1 MTDAPS
7 ETFEALNPGDFFSDH
22 LDEVQKQ
29 WLYAQVMRLINTH
42 SRSAPKTQK
51 LLKPLVKEFFPGKGP
66 PEEIP
71 KRKETNKKV
80 SGISATPQI
89 RQYLLDQL
97 AYFLTRDL
105 PLEKKLCGS
114 SRMPLRILN

>member
-7 ETFEALNPGDFFSDH
+7 ETFDALNPGDFFSDH

-29 WLYAQVMRLINTH
+29 WLYAQVIRLINTH

-51 LLKPLVKEFFPGKGP
+51 LLKPLVEEFFPGEGP

-71 KRKETNKKV
+71 KEKETINKA
-80 SGISATPQI
+80 SGISTTPRFSNI
-89 RQYLLDQL
+89 SW
-97 AYFLTRDL
+97 TNW
-105 PLEKKLCGS
+105 PIS
-114 SRMPLRILN
+114 

>member
-7 ETFEALNPGDFFSDH
+7 ETFDAFNPGGFFSDH

-42 SRSAPKTQK
+42 SSSAPKTQK
-51 LLKPLVKEFFPGKGP
+51 LLKPLVEEFFPGKGP

-71 KRKETNKKV
+71 EL
-80 SGISATPQI
+80 SLIHI
-89 RQYLLDQL
+89 
-97 AYFLTRDL
+97 
-105 PLEKKLCGS
+105 
-114 SRMPLRILN
+114 

>member
-7 ETFEALNPGDFFSDH
+7 ETFDAFNPGGFFSTQ

-51 LLKPLVKEFFPGKGP
+51 LLKPLVEEFFPGKGP

-71 KRKETNKKV
+71 
-80 SGISATPQI
+80 
-89 RQYLLDQL
+89 
-97 AYFLTRDL
+97 
-105 PLEKKLCGS
+105 
-114 SRMPLRILN
+114 

>member
-7 ETFEALNPGDFFSDH
+7 EKFDALNPGGFFSDH

-51 LLKPLVKEFFPGKGP
+51 LLKPLVEEFFPGKGP

-71 KRKETNKKV
+71 YRNETINKA
-80 SGISATPQI
+80 SGISANPQI
-89 RQYLLDQL
+89 RQWLLDQL
-97 AYFLTRDL
+97 A
-105 PLEKKLCGS
+105 
-114 SRMPLRILN
+114 

>member
-7 ETFEALNPGDFFSDH
+7 EKFDALNPGSFFSDH
-22 LDEVQKQ
+22 LDEIQKK

-51 LLKPLVKEFFPGKGP
+51 LLKPQVEEFFPGKGP
-66 PEEIP
+66 SEEIP
-71 KRKETNKKV
+71 EWNETNKKIPR
-80 SGISATPQI
+80 ISATHQI
-89 RQYLLDQL
+89 RQYLLEQL

-105 PLEKKLCGS
+105 PLEKKV
-114 SRMPLRILN
+114 MRIFQD

>member
-7 ETFEALNPGDFFSDH
+7 ETFDALNPGDFFSDQ

-29 WLYAQVMRLINTH
+29 WFYAQVMRLINTH

-51 LLKPLVKEFFPGKGP
+51 LLKPLVEEFFPGKGP

-71 KRKETNKKV
+71 ERKETINKT
-80 SGISATPQI
+80 SGISASPQI
-89 RQYLLDQL
+89 RQKHLDPP
-97 AYFLTRDL
+97 A
-105 PLEKKLCGS
+105 
-114 SRMPLRILN
+114 

>member
-7 ETFEALNPGDFFSDH
+7 EIFDASNPGGFFSDH

-51 LLKPLVKEFFPGKGP
+51 LLKPLVEEFFPGKGP

-71 KRKETNKKV
+71 KRNETNKKV
-80 SGISATPQI
+80 SGISAPSPI
-89 RQYLLDQL
+89 RQYLLDRL
-97 AYFLTRDL
+97 ADF
-105 PLEKKLCGS
+105 
-114 SRMPLRILN
+114 

>member
-7 ETFEALNPGDFFSDH
+7 EKIDTFNPGGFFSDH
-22 LDEVQKQ
+22 LDEFQKQ
-29 WLYAQVMRLINTH
+29 WLYAQVIRLINTH

-51 LLKPLVKEFFPGKGP
+51 LLKPLLEEFFPGKGP

-71 KRKETNKKV
+71 ERKETINKA

-89 RQYLLDQL
+89 RQWLLDQL
-97 AYFLTRDL
+97 A
-105 PLEKKLCGS
+105 
-114 SRMPLRILN
+114 

>member
-7 ETFEALNPGDFFSDH
+7 ETFDALNPGGFFSDQ

-51 LLKPLVKEFFPGKGP
+51 LLKPLVEEFFPGKGP

-71 KRKETNKKV
+71 ERNETINKA

-105 PLEKKLCGS
+105 PLEKKV
-114 SRMPLRILN
+114 LRIFQYALA